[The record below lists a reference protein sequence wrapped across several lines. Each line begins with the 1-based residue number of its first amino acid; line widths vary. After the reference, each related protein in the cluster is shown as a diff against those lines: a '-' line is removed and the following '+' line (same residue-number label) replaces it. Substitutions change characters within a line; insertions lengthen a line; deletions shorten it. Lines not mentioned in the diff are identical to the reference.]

1 MNIMEEDILNDIR
14 EMLSESYPDVEIS
27 METLLEY
34 GQVSCLDMT
43 SLEIVQFIV
52 DLEEKYDIIIDID
65 DRYYTIGDAVRGI
78 IGYLN
83 ENGKYETE
91 NNHGSEV

>member
-1 MNIMEEDILNDIR
+1 MSIMEEHILNDIR
-14 EMLSESYPDVEIS
+14 EMLSASYPDVEIS

-52 DLEEKYDIIIDID
+52 DLEKKYDIIIDKQPKEWKFLFLFSSM
-65 DRYYTIGDAVRGI
+65 AVQLPWLERHSG
-78 IGYLN
+78 
-83 ENGKYETE
+83 
-91 NNHGSEV
+91 